1 MEVRQAGGQEETNP
15 GEGGESL
22 GPWIPSRS
30 LTCECISPVGPA
42 RMIEPPP
49 ASRDRYS
56 FFSPFV
62 SLLFLLR

>member
-1 MEVRQAGGQEETNP
+1 VRQAGGQEETNP

-42 RMIEPPP
+42 QTIEPLS

-56 FFSPFV
+56 FFHLFV
-62 SLLFLLR
+62 FYYFF